1 MKTTKLTVLVSL
13 GILFFVGAAKSS
25 PLPDFSFKNPL
36 FNGNGYGTY
45 ALTIENEQYTRQ
57 QAIQQALEAA
67 KQQAQ
72 ASQVNTPVNQFLAN
86 LQSRIYAQISQNLAT
101 AMFSPGAATS
111 GTMNFQGNT
120 IFWQNMGDSISL
132 VVTDTLGNQTSI
144 SVPLGSFTFIQP
156 GAR

>member
-13 GILFFVGAAKSS
+13 GILLFVSAVNSS

-45 ALTIENEQYTRQ
+45 ALTVENEQYTRQ

>member
-1 MKTTKLTVLVSL
+1 MKTTLPIVLVSL

-67 KQQAQ
+67 KQQAI
-72 ASQVNTPVNQFLAN
+72 ASKTNTPINQFLAN
-86 LQSRIYAQISQNLAT
+86 LQSRVYAQISQNLAT
-101 AMFSPGAATS
+101 AMFSPGASTS
-111 GTMNFQGNT
+111 GSMTFQGNT
-120 IFWQNMGDSISL
+120 IFWQNLGESISL
-132 VVTDTLGNQTSI
+132 VVTDSLGNQTTI
-144 SVPLGSFTFIQP
+144 SVPLGSFTFVQP
-156 GAR
+156 SVK